1 MEAADAFD
9 ISRLPSLVLIRIIS
23 HSDPCIWSELGNA
36 HIRKLVATASFR
48 CAWVCQLANRANL
61 HTPVTC
67 VNDIIET
74 SRSVLQPVSDMYG
87 SDAWLT
93 DDFVRAL
100 ANNRPR
106 LLDVLAPALLWSSLL
121 AGKRSTASLV
131 VQSAAGL
138 ELTMLE
144 SQVIRELLV
153 RQPSLWMLEWLEES
167 GVDFAELYH
176 SDRCFDMSLL
186 TGWVLGSRT
195 DLLGFLAQH
204 DLQLPVRSLVDYAL
218 GVSTPETVEF
228 LVTHGAGH
236 RNALSWSDMLL
247 MACTEASTRI
257 DVFEMIVGKT
267 EPNIVWTFAASC
279 LASHAMLDDGA
290 YKKFSILRSHPEA
303 TAWIIRSVR
312 GRTPIQQLCER
323 LTYENITYLSPFI
336 RDYID
341 LGVSTTDMPGI
352 LEMLCQ

>member
-1 MEAADAFD
+1 MESAAAFD
-9 ISRLPSLVLIRIIS
+9 ISQLPSLVLIRIIS
-23 HSDPCIWSELGNA
+23 HSDPCIWTQLGNA
-36 HIRKLVATASFR
+36 RIGKLVATTSFR
-48 CAWVCQLANRANL
+48 CAWVCQLANRSKI
-61 HTPVTC
+61 PVPVAS
-67 VNDIIET
+67 VNDIIDI

-93 DDFVRAL
+93 DEFVRAL
-100 ANNRPR
+100 AANRPR

-121 AGKRSTASLV
+121 AGRRSTATVV
-131 VQSAAGL
+131 VQSVAGF

-144 SQVIRELLV
+144 CQVIRELLV
-153 RQPSLWMLEWLEES
+153 RQPSLWMLEWLEQN
-167 GVDFAELYH
+167 GVDFSELYRG
-176 SDRCFDMSLL
+176 DRCFDMSLL

-195 DLLGFLAQH
+195 DLLGFLVQH
-204 DLQLPVRSLVDYAL
+204 DLHLPVRSLVDYAL

-228 LVTHGAGH
+228 LVTHGSGH

-257 DVFEMIVGKT
+257 DVFKMIVSKT
-267 EPNIVWTFAASC
+267 EPSIVWTFAASC

-341 LGVSTTDMPGI
+341 LGVSTADMPGI
-352 LEMLCQ
+352 LAMLCQ